1 MAKRFTIDGV
11 PMDVDSA
18 KPLSG
23 AEVGALFRVTSKTVT
38 KWSREGKLKSF
49 KTLGGHRRYRR
60 SEVMALLN
68 GSTTERAS

>member
-18 KPLSG
+18 KPLNP
-23 AEVGALFRVTSKTVT
+23 AEVGALFRVAPKTVT